1 MVHVPEKVEYIKY
14 RGMPFPKKHFRTT
27 VYGANK
33 AKKVANSWE
42 EYQDLVATG
51 LWFDDKKKVEQ
62 IMAAQKK
69 EEDKELTEDKKDS
82 KKGK

>member
-33 AKKVANSWE
+33 ARKVANSWE

-51 LWFDDKKKVEQ
+51 LWFDDKRKVEE
-62 IMAAQKK
+62 MTAANEKK
-69 EEDKELTEDKKDS
+69 EEIAAEDKKDA